1 VLARHRAAHV
11 LSLWERM
18 PPVGRQLAVPGVL
31 SAPFVVCR
39 LSIPP
44 GHRYEEQRD
53 AFAPFNRIVEP
64 SPTTRADVAEV
75 ARACAAQGKKPLY
88 VVVNNKVEGS
98 SPLTVRALI
107 ERMAGALGL

>member
-1 VLARHRAAHV
+1 
-11 LSLWERM
+11 M

-44 GHRYEEQRD
+44 GHRYEERRD

-64 SPTTRADVAEV
+64 SPSARADVADL

-98 SPLTVRALI
+98 SPLTVRALV
-107 ERMAGALGL
+107 ERMVEALRPAPLAGGPAGTRLGGP